1 MKYVIATIWMLAA
14 PALAQDIDYDP
25 AVLAMCLE
33 NAETLQDRT
42 YCIGQG
48 AQACTRTDAGQSTP
62 GLSYCYGAEWGD
74 WDGRLNAVY
83 GTLLEQQ
90 PELAEDNAAF
100 NSQIPDVVDNMRT
113 MQRLWIQ
120 YRDAACQWEAAQW
133 SGGTRAGPAFAD
145 CMLRLTAQQTLF
157 LKEYSY

>member
-90 PELAEDNAAF
+90 PELAED
-100 NSQIPDVVDNMRT
+100 
-113 MQRLWIQ
+113 
-120 YRDAACQWEAAQW
+120 
-133 SGGTRAGPAFAD
+133 TR
-145 CMLRLTAQQTLF
+145 RLTVKSLMSWTTCAPCNVFGSNIATPHASGKPPNGAAAREQGPRLRIACCA
-157 LKEYSY
+157 

>member
-100 NSQIPDVVDNMRT
+100 NSQIPDARTVCEQRSGLGLLCGMRIVHWNMQCGAAVRCA
-113 MQRLWIQ
+113 RSRGL
-120 YRDAACQWEAAQW
+120 DAACDA
-133 SGGTRAGPAFAD
+133 
-145 CMLRLTAQQTLF
+145 RLNARF
-157 LKEYSY
+157 I